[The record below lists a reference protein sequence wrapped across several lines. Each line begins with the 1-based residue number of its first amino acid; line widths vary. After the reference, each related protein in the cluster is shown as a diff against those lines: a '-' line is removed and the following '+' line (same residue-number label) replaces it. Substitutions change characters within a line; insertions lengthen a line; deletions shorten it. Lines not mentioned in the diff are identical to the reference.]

1 MSNNTG
7 TTILALC
14 AGAAVGA
21 VAGILLAPDEGK
33 KTRKEIK
40 KTFGEQTKKMEEKFK
55 EFSDTVKTKVG
66 TNKETLE
73 DKVEELLSSSSYK
86 AEEAIEFL
94 EQKLADLKK
103 ANAKLQK

>member
-7 TTILALC
+7 TTILAVF
-14 AGAAVGA
+14 AGAVIGA
-21 VAGILLAPDEGK
+21 TAGVLLAPDEGK
-33 KTRKEIK
+33 KTRKQIK
-40 KTFGEQTKKMEEKFK
+40 KTFNEQTQKMEEKLK
-55 EFSDTVKTKVG
+55 EFSETIKTKVS

-73 DKVEELLSSSSYK
+73 EKVEDLLSSSSYK

-94 EQKLADLKK
+94 ERKLADLKE